1 MASNQLP
8 DILKVGPLQRPV
20 NQVVSTDILQPTTF
34 SQNYAKFVFDKKGIL
49 DSNSQLHVS
58 QIVVNSDRPT
68 TDTKCYYPTAT
79 GALALITR
87 AYLTI
92 GGREISDL
100 REVGQYNTWKR
111 HHYSNAYKEG
121 VAIPHQS
128 GNDVFVGSAG
138 IPSATNTATDKRARG
153 FSAPYGVIGRESSEY
168 GSNYN
173 ISTNTFNTWGQQN
186 TRYTFSDDKA
196 KRLIP
201 WEPSRSPAQLIALA
215 QLCPVLVGL
224 QLPLFAI
231 NQEVALHI
239 EWAPNTWGH
248 RFMYNREDAGG
259 GAVNRDNCKSTILE
273 DECFIVMD
281 TLFYPGLMGEI
292 EDQIMSR
299 GGYSI
304 PYDDVITQT
313 NFLQYDETSG
323 ITSHDF
329 QIPLAGKRIKR
340 IIVQKALEL
349 TAVVQSLTC
358 GYYNSVALRT
368 GIDYNFRIDSK
379 NVYSLAL
386 KNVAL
391 QRQEADETE
400 GIPMVLSS
408 SLYSFFNQADQ
419 TTGVMT
425 LPNDS
430 NITNRLCN
438 SHIQNNETGK
448 QNWLGLKIE
457 NMFGQGHLMGIQP
470 VIYTETG
477 KLTGDDDGTGVT
489 PNKLSD
495 RTVRFFCLY
504 QKIMNINNGL
514 VEVID

>member
-173 ISTNTFNTWGQQN
+173 ISTNTFNTWG
-186 TRYTFSDDKA
+186 
-196 KRLIP
+196 P
-201 WEPSRSPAQLIALA
+201 
-215 QLCPVLVGL
+215 
-224 QLPLFAI
+224 
-231 NQEVALHI
+231 
-239 EWAPNTWGH
+239 
-248 RFMYNREDAGG
+248 
-259 GAVNRDNCKSTILE
+259 ILE

-349 TAVVQSLTC
+349 TGVVQGLTC

-438 SHIQNNETGK
+438 SHVQNNETGK

-470 VIYTETG
+470 VIYTESG

>member
-8 DILKVGPLQRPV
+8 DILKVAPLKRPV

-34 SQNYAKFVFDKKGIL
+34 SQNYTKFVFDKKGIL

-68 TDTKCYYPTAT
+68 VDTRAYYPTST
-79 GALALITR
+79 GALALIRR

-100 REVGQYNTWKR
+100 REVGHYNTWKR

-138 IPSATNTATDKRARG
+138 IPSNTTTATDKRARG
-153 FSAPYGVIGRESSEY
+153 FSPPYGVIGRQTSEY
-168 GSNYN
+168 ASNYN
-173 ISTNTFNTWGQQN
+173 ISTDTFNTWGQQVASYAN
-186 TRYTFSDDKA
+186 NLDKE

-201 WEPSRSPAQLIALA
+201 WDASRSPGQLIALA
-215 QLCPVLVGL
+215 QLCPVLIGL

-239 EWAPNTWGH
+239 EWSPDTWGH
-248 RFMYNREDAGG
+248 RFMFNGTDVNNV
-259 GAVNRDNCKSTILE
+259 AVNKDNLKSTILE

-313 NFLQYDETSG
+313 NFLQYAEESG
-323 ITSHDF
+323 VTSHDF
-329 QIPLAGKRIKR
+329 QIPLAGKRVKR
-340 IIVQKALEL
+340 IVVQKAMEL
-349 TAVVQSLTC
+349 IGVVQSIPS
-358 GYYNSVALRT
+358 GYYNSEALRT

-379 NVYSLAL
+379 NVYSLPL

-391 QRQEADETE
+391 QRHEADETE

-408 SLYSFFNQADQ
+408 ALYSFFNQADQ
-419 TTGVMT
+419 STGVMA
-425 LPNDS
+425 LPDDS

-438 SHIQNNETGK
+438 SHLQSNETGHH
-448 QNWLGLKIE
+448 NWLGLKIE
-457 NMFGQGHLMGIQP
+457 NMYGQGHLMGIQP

-477 KLTGDDDGTGVT
+477 KLTGNDDGVGVT
-489 PNKLSD
+489 PNRTSD

-514 VEVID
+514 VEVLD